1 MTDTMGRIQQI
12 QSTLTQLTQP
22 AVAAEAAS
30 GTSGSG
36 SAGGST
42 ASTFADALTAATGS
56 SAVGGADGTA
66 GTAGAASGT
75 AASGS
80 AAELIAA
87 TEKYVGLPYV
97 WGGNDASV
105 GLDCSSFVQHA
116 FRDVGIDLPRVTWDQ
131 MKEGTPVASMADAKP
146 GDLLFSFDGGHV
158 SIYLGNGKAI
168 DAPQPGDTIKV
179 RDAWENDS
187 NITTIRRILPD
198 EPTVQAAGG
207 VGAAASA
214 LAGSSPL
221 TADQQSALTEL
232 IGAAQL
238 STSTGLGSMLS
249 GQNGTAGAISAMLS
263 GQTGNTGFGSMLA
276 GQGATGSSAGSG
288 QMTDLLATAQAAM
301 ATGQRA

>member
-36 SAGGST
+36 SAGGS
-42 ASTFADALTAATGS
+42 AAGTFADALTAATGS
-56 SAVGGADGTA
+56 SAVGGAAGTA
-66 GTAGAASGT
+66 GIAGAASGT
-75 AASGS
+75 AASGT

-207 VGAAASA
+207 VDTAGAAS
-214 LAGSSPL
+214 GSTAP
-221 TADQQSALTEL
+221 TADQQRALTEL

-238 STSTGLGSMLS
+238 STSTGLGSVLT

-263 GQTGNTGFGSMLA
+263 GQAGNTGLA
-276 GQGATGSSAGSG
+276 SLLNGQGSSGSG
-288 QMTDLLATAQAAM
+288 QLTDLLATAQAAM

>member
-1 MTDTMGRIQQI
+1 MSMTDAMGRIQQI

-36 SAGGST
+36 SSGS

-56 SAVGGADGTA
+56 SAVGGPDTA
-66 GTAGAASGT
+66 AAGSAAGAAT
-75 AASGS
+75 GS

-131 MKEGTPVASMADAKP
+131 MKQGTPVASMADAKP

-198 EPTVQAAGG
+198 EPAVQAAGG
-207 VGAAASA
+207 FGAATAAVSGA
-214 LAGSSPL
+214 VAGSSAL
-221 TADQQSALTEL
+221 TADQQTALTQL

-238 STSTGLGSMLS
+238 STSTGLGSLLS

-263 GQTGNTGFGSMLA
+263 GQAGNTGLASMLT
-276 GQGATGSSAGSG
+276 GQGSAGSG
-288 QMTDLLATAQAAM
+288 QLTDLLATAQAAM

>member
-22 AVAAEAAS
+22 AVAAEAPS

-36 SAGGST
+36 STGGST
-42 ASTFADALTAATGS
+42 ASTFADALTAASRS
-56 SAVGGADGTA
+56 SAVGGAL
-66 GTAGAASGT
+66 GT
-75 AASGS
+75 AATGSAATGS

-168 DAPQPGDTIKV
+168 DAPQPGDTIQV

-187 NITTIRRILPD
+187 NIAAIRRILPD

-207 VGAAASA
+207 VGAATGGGAIASSGA
-214 LAGSSPL
+214 L

-238 STSTGLGSMLS
+238 STSTGLSSMLS
-249 GQNGTAGAISAMLS
+249 GGQNGTAGAISAMLS
-263 GQTGNTGFGSMLA
+263 GQG
-276 GQGATGSSAGSG
+276 SAGSG
-288 QMTDLLATAQAAM
+288 QLTDLLATAQAAM

>member
-1 MTDTMGRIQQI
+1 MPTHSPPRPEAPPVGGPGT
-12 QSTLTQLTQP
+12 
-22 AVAAEAAS
+22 AAA
-30 GTSGSG
+30 G
-36 SAGGST
+36 SA
-42 ASTFADALTAATGS
+42 
-56 SAVGGADGTA
+56 
-66 GTAGAASGT
+66 AGAAT
-75 AASGS
+75 GS

-131 MKEGTPVASMADAKP
+131 MKQGTPVASMADAKP

-207 VGAAASA
+207 VG
-214 LAGSSPL
+214 
-221 TADQQSALTEL
+221 T
-232 IGAAQL
+232 
-238 STSTGLGSMLS
+238 
-249 GQNGTAGAISAMLS
+249 
-263 GQTGNTGFGSMLA
+263 
-276 GQGATGSSAGSG
+276 ATGAVAGSG
-288 QMTDLLATAQAAM
+288 PAQPH
-301 ATGQRA
+301 

>member
-22 AVAAEAAS
+22 AVAADAAS

-36 SAGGST
+36 STGGST
-42 ASTFADALTAATGS
+42 ASTFADALTAATRS
-56 SAVGGADGTA
+56 STVGGASGM
-66 GTAGAASGT
+66 AATGT
-75 AASGS
+75 AATGS

-116 FRDVGIDLPRVTWDQ
+116 FRDIGIDLPRVTWDQ

-168 DAPQPGDTIKV
+168 DAPQPGDTIQV

-187 NITTIRRILPD
+187 NITAIRRILPD
-198 EPTVQAAGG
+198 ESTVQAAGG
-207 VGAAASA
+207 VGGAATGAA
-214 LAGSSPL
+214 AGSSAL

-249 GQNGTAGAISAMLS
+249 GQIGTAGAISAMLS
-263 GQTGNTGFGSMLA
+263 GQTGNGGLASMLS
-276 GQGATGSSAGSG
+276 GQGSAGSG
-288 QMTDLLATAQAAM
+288 QLTDLLATAQAAM

>member
-12 QSTLTQLTQP
+12 QSTLTQITQP
-22 AVAAEAAS
+22 AVAIEAAS

-36 SAGGST
+36 STGGST
-42 ASTFADALTAATGS
+42 ASTFADALSAASRS
-56 SAVGGADGTA
+56 SAVSGT
-66 GTAGAASGT
+66 SGT
-75 AASGS
+75 AAAGTPAAGS

-146 GDLLFSFDGGHV
+146 GDLIFSFDGGHV

-187 NITTIRRILPD
+187 NITAIRRILPD
-198 EPTVQAAGG
+198 EPAVQAAGG
-207 VGAAASA
+207 LGATFGAVAGAVPGATA
-214 LAGSSPL
+214 LSP
-221 TADQQSALTEL
+221 DQQRALTEL

-238 STSTGLGSMLS
+238 STSSGLSSMLS
-249 GQNGTAGAISAMLS
+249 GQGGTSGAISAKLS
-263 GQTGNTGFGSMLA
+263 GHTGNTGLAAMLTD
-276 GQGATGSSAGSG
+276 QGPSGSG
-288 QMTDLLATAQAAM
+288 PLTDLLATAQAAM
-301 ATGQRA
+301 ATGQSA

>member
-1 MTDTMGRIQQI
+1 MSMVDTMGRIQQI

-30 GTSGSG
+30 GTSGG
-36 SAGGST
+36 SGST
-42 ASTFADALTAATGS
+42 ASTFADALTAASRS
-56 SAVGGADGTA
+56 SAVSAAPGSAA
-66 GTAGAASGT
+66 GTPAT
-75 AASGS
+75 GS

-116 FRDVGIDLPRVTWDQ
+116 FRDIGIDLPRVTWDQ

-168 DAPQPGDTIKV
+168 DAPQPGDTIQV

-187 NITTIRRILPD
+187 NITAIRRILPD

-207 VGAAASA
+207 VGAAAGA
-214 LAGSSPL
+214 VAGSSAL

-249 GQNGTAGAISAMLS
+249 GQNGTAGAISAMMS
-263 GQTGNTGFGSMLA
+263 GQTGNNGLASMLS
-276 GQGATGSSAGSG
+276 GQGSAGSG
-288 QMTDLLATAQAAM
+288 QLTDLLATAQAAM

>member
-1 MTDTMGRIQQI
+1 MSMVDTMGRIQQI

-22 AVAAEAAS
+22 TAATEAAS
-30 GTSGSG
+30 GTTGSG
-36 SAGGST
+36 STGGST
-42 ASTFADALTAATGS
+42 ASTFADALTAASRS
-56 SAVGGADGTA
+56 SAVGGTSGSE
-66 GTAGAASGT
+66 AGAAATGT
-75 AASGS
+75 

-116 FRDVGIDLPRVTWDQ
+116 FRDIGIDLPRVTWDQ
-131 MKEGTPVASMADAKP
+131 MKEGTPVASMAEAKP

-207 VGAAASA
+207 VGGAAGAV
-214 LAGSSPL
+214 AGSSAL
-221 TADQQSALTEL
+221 TADQHSALTEL

-238 STSTGLGSMLS
+238 STSTGLGSMLG
-249 GQNGTAGAISAMLS
+249 GQNGTTGAISAMLS
-263 GQTGNTGFGSMLA
+263 GQTGNTGLASMLT
-276 GQGATGSSAGSG
+276 GQGSAGSG
-288 QMTDLLATAQAAM
+288 PLTDLLATAQAAM